1 MSSPVFN
8 RATHFS
14 VVWAVTLV
22 VMTMLEW
29 RALDR
34 DPLGQEIFSPF
45 ISRSVAIAVDGPR
58 PQPDIQFEDEPR
70 QADGADNELQYE
82 VEINFNGPM
91 FLACFFIPVLLFH
104 GIGLLIN
111 RYRNQ
116 QA

>member
-1 MSSPVFN
+1 MSSSSFN

-14 VVWAVTLV
+14 IVWAVTLV

-29 RALDR
+29 SSLDR

-45 ISRSVAIAVDGPR
+45 ISRSVAIPVEGPQR
-58 PQPDIQFEDEPR
+58 QPEIQFEDEPLPT
-70 QADGADNELQYE
+70 ATTDKELRYE
-82 VEINFNGPM
+82 VQINFNGPM

-111 RYRNQ
+111 RFRNQ